1 MWCRIARSDARPRR
15 GNAGFT
21 LIEVLVAIAVLA
33 VVLGAIGAVV
43 GNTVRTIRSVDRR
56 LPLLETAQSLIAAL
70 PARDALQPG
79 TQTGTSGDFR
89 WRIDTV
95 LLNSNVPDNAA
106 AALSTAATG
115 VPPAAGASPKVN
127 WIPLAITVR
136 VQGSEGPP
144 VRLDTV
150 RLIPGPRG

>member
-1 MWCRIARSDARPRR
+1 MWCRIARSEIRPPR
-15 GNAGFT
+15 GSAGFT
-21 LIEVLVAIAVLA
+21 MIEVLVAIAVLA

-89 WRIDTV
+89 WRIDAV
-95 LLNSNVPDNAA
+95 LLNITVPDNAA

-127 WIPLAITVR
+127 WVPLAITVR

-150 RLIPGPRG
+150 RLIPRPRG